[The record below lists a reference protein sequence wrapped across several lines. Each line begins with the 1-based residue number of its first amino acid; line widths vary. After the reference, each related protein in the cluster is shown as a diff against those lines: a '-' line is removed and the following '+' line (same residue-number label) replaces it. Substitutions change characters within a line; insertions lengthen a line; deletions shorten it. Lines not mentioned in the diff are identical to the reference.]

1 MTDATTQN
9 VLEQLHAGHDTANA
23 IRRATGLA
31 IEAVYQALVALEG
44 RGLARVVVTGHQR
57 HTASWGAL

>member
-1 MTDATTQN
+1 MTDKTTN
-9 VLEQLHAGHDTANA
+9 DVLEQLHAGHDTASS

-44 RGLARVVVTGHQR
+44 RGQAQLRMMGR
-57 HTASWGAL
+57 KSRASWEAL